1 MLIEAGA
8 SVGFCSYFDAPK
20 TDGSSWKR
28 IISSLEDC
36 AAFGSGWAYASAH
49 AARETN
55 VTRQMRYLSMVPW
68 PPAGAPH
75 FAHPGN
81 DLQGPKPMFG
91 QDLDQGRAR
100 FGEGREPAVG
110 TERRRE
116 PVARAESRYKSATGT
131 GRPLRRGIIGSASMT
146 LRVKLALSTVA
157 LLPVRAG
164 LATE

>member
-1 MLIEAGA
+1 MLIDAGA

-49 AARETN
+49 TARETN

-91 QDLDQGRAR
+91 KELNQATGTAPERKTRSRRRAR
-100 FGEGREPAVG
+100 GSP
-110 TERRRE
+110 RRWLRIRNRE
-116 PVARAESRYKSATGT
+116 PVSL
-131 GRPLRRGIIGSASMT
+131 PAS
-146 LRVKLALSTVA
+146 SF
-157 LLPVRAG
+157 PVRASPF
-164 LATE
+164 TE